1 MPIELSCPRCTKMLT
16 FGNEL
21 AGQYAFCDQCQGR
34 LWVPQVATSVPDS
47 MTASTEPPDNTSEQK
62 DSTGTSENC
71 PPPILSK
78 SPEKAKSQSPL
89 VEETSTRPVGMD
101 IPTSS
106 QDRAPTA
113 SKEPPKIKSSQKAPK
128 NVATFIASDIAESR
142 IEMGADGQLPEL
154 TLSTDADTDQKTES
168 KGTQNPWGL
177 ILLICGS
184 LIASTALIMFDGPS
198 SEKHSDIEGTLKKL
212 KDKYIQEPDKPLAQY
227 QIYLRDALLA
237 RSQGDFAKEQTYYRK
252 VLHLLRAEHYKR
264 DHDEKGLTGQL
275 IESSD
280 RSLRSDEDLEK
291 QLSDILTE
299 LNKH

>member
-47 MTASTEPPDNTSEQK
+47 MTASTEPPDNTSEQE
-62 DSTGTSENC
+62 DSTGTSKNRT
-71 PPPILSK
+71 PPLMPQ
-78 SPEKAKSQSPL
+78 SPEKAAPQSPPTGKTTPDIS
-89 VEETSTRPVGMD
+89 ETENPAFRRDKARAV
-101 IPTSS
+101 S
-106 QDRAPTA
+106 Q
-113 SKEPPKIKSSQKAPK
+113 EPPKIQSPQKAPK
-128 NVATFIASDIAESR
+128 NVATFISSDVAASQ

-198 SEKHSDIEGTLKKL
+198 SEMSSDIEGTLKKL

>member
-1 MPIELSCPRCTKMLT
+1 
-16 FGNEL
+16 
-21 AGQYAFCDQCQGR
+21 
-34 LWVPQVATSVPDS
+34 
-47 MTASTEPPDNTSEQK
+47 
-62 DSTGTSENC
+62 
-71 PPPILSK
+71 
-78 SPEKAKSQSPL
+78 
-89 VEETSTRPVGMD
+89 MD
-101 IPTSS
+101 IPTSG

-113 SKEPPKIKSSQKAPK
+113 SKEPSKIKSPQKAPE

-177 ILLICGS
+177 VLLICGS
-184 LIASTALIMFDGPS
+184 LIASTALLMFDGPS
-198 SEKHSDIEGTLKKL
+198 AETNTDIEGMLRL
-212 KDKYIQEPDKPLAQY
+212 LSDKYIHQPDIPLAPY
-227 QIYLRDALLA
+227 QKYLRAALLA
-237 RSQGDFAKEQTYYRK
+237 RSQGDTIKEQTYYRK
-252 VLHLLRAEHYKR
+252 VLHLLRAEHHKR